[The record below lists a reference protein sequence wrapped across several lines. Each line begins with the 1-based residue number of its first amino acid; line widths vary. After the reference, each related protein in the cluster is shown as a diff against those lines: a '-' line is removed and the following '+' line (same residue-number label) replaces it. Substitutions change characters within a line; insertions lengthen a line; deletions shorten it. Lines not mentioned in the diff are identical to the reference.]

1 MDRFEDLKKIGK
13 ENIVIR
19 DARLPDY
26 DQVSVLEEV
35 EYRLH
40 REARPD
46 YFKDLEKSYTRE
58 EFEELLGLPCPIALA
73 AVFDGRV
80 L

>member
-1 MDRFEDLKKIGK
+1 MT
-13 ENIVIR
+13 
-19 DARLPDY
+19 PDY
-26 DQVSVLEEV
+26 DQVSVLEEL